1 MDDYCPSNEEQLS
14 TIFHRNPFL
23 NNIPKSSV
31 PPVALANEN
40 PNHGSN
46 NLPDTEIYK
55 DNQKSYN
62 NRSPTT
68 NVKTNKVVLKPNASI
83 HVVAS
88 IQTGRGSLSGDIKHS
103 IHTAGAAD

>member
-1 MDDYCPSNEEQLS
+1 MDDYCSSNEDQVS
-14 TIFHRNPFL
+14 TIFQRNPFL
-23 NNIPKSSV
+23 SIPKSSV
-31 PPVALANEN
+31 PPISMTNEN

-46 NLPDTEIYK
+46 NLPETEMYK
-55 DNQKSYN
+55 SNQKSYN
-62 NRSPTT
+62 NNSPAASTE
-68 NVKTNKVVLKPNASI
+68 TNKVVLKPNASI